1 MLYRNKI
8 MSEYL
13 QYRNYIGDAN
23 VDLEKNILTGKV
35 LNVIKLIAYEGE
47 TVKEL
52 RDAFEKAI
60 DKYISEFNIEEGLI
74 S

>member
-1 MLYRNKI
+1 MG
-8 MSEYL
+8 EYL

-60 DKYISEFNIEEGLI
+60 DKHISEFNIEEGLI